1 MNRLLGDGEL
11 TQSSVVANCAM
22 NRERGLSGY
31 RKELGV
37 DILAELRTRLDRQET
52 VRWLDLCCGSAKAL
66 SEAESLLDCDRL
78 EIVGLDLVDFFAP
91 SRPGVRLV
99 TASVTDWEP
108 GTVFDLITCV
118 HGLHYV
124 GDKLS
129 AIARAVSWLTK
140 DGLFTASFDTASIVA
155 PGRVGTVLKASGLTY
170 DACRRRLS
178 RRGHAVV
185 TFPFGYLG
193 ADDKAGP
200 NYTGQPAVL
209 SHYGRG
215 TYQAEFSRT

>member
-1 MNRLLGDGEL
+1 MNPLLDDAEL

-37 DILAELRTRLDRQET
+37 DILTELRTRLDRQET

-66 SEAESLLDCDRL
+66 SEAAGLLGNGRQ
-78 EIVGLDLVDFFAP
+78 EIVGVDLVDFYAP
-91 SRPGVRLV
+91 SHLGVRLV
-99 TASVTDWEP
+99 TASITDWEP
-108 GTVFDLITCV
+108 GMAFDLITCV

-124 GDKLS
+124 GDKLA
-129 AIARAVSWLTK
+129 AIARAVSWLTE
-140 DGLFTASFDTASIVA
+140 DGLFAASFDTASIVA
-155 PGRVGTVLKASGLTY
+155 PGKVGTFLKASGLMY
-170 DACRRRLS
+170 DARCRRLS

-200 NYTGQPAVL
+200 NYTGQPAVV
-209 SHYGRG
+209 SYYGRD
-215 TYQAEFSRT
+215 TKVEAFP